1 MPEYQLRRDKN
12 GVYYQE
18 PIYSTEELEEIEA
31 KRIAKE
37 TEEKVAEIERQA
49 VALKEAQRQARIAQL
64 QEAQKAKR

>member
-31 KRIAKE
+31 KRVAKE